1 MTASEEQFARVERA
15 LEGVRSNRNRRLV
28 EYEDNVWNFFQ
39 NAWHLKDWVRNDS
52 AIDQRY
58 RDVVEDDVSTIEALQ
73 ICADLA
79 NRSKHL
85 QLTRKRLD
93 ADVSKRNT
101 HIYAGTALLSWDGKQ
116 TNIPGYGELIFII
129 SAEDGR
135 EFDLIHIA
143 EQVVNEWRRLLAKY
157 GVCIKPA

>member
-1 MTASEEQFARVERA
+1 
-15 LEGVRSNRNRRLV
+15 
-28 EYEDNVWNFFQ
+28 
-39 NAWHLKDWVRNDS
+39 
-52 AIDQRY
+52 
-58 RDVVEDDVSTIEALQ
+58 VSTIEALQ

-93 ADVSKRNT
+93 ADVSQRNT
-101 HIYAGTALLSWDGKQ
+101 HIYAGTAHLSRDGKQ
-116 TNIPGYGELIFII
+116 TNTPGYGELIFII

-135 EFDLIHIA
+135 EFDLILTA